1 MFCFSCT
8 KFKIYCTI
16 NLKNLFLCVQVPII
30 DVPDFGSLSAVAL
43 YDKLKIQSQ
52 NDKDKLQEA
61 KDMIYLKGFYD
72 GVSTRI
78 FVWISAFVF
87 GNI

>member
-1 MFCFSCT
+1 MF
-8 KFKIYCTI
+8 
-16 NLKNLFLCVQVPII
+16 FLVQIPII

-61 KDMIYLKGFYD
+61 KDLIYLKGFYD

-78 FVWISAFVF
+78 FVWI
-87 GNI
+87 GNIDLRNGQ

>member
-1 MFCFSCT
+1 MS
-8 KFKIYCTI
+8 
-16 NLKNLFLCVQVPII
+16 
-30 DVPDFGSLSAVAL
+30 L

-72 GVSTRI
+72 GVSTGI
-78 FVWISAFVF
+78 FVWISTIVF
-87 GNI
+87 GNS

>member
-1 MFCFSCT
+1 VT
-8 KFKIYCTI
+8 
-16 NLKNLFLCVQVPII
+16 
-30 DVPDFGSLSAVAL
+30 L

-78 FVWISAFVF
+78 FVWISTFVF